1 MQTITLNISNTDYN
15 NIMKLEPNK
24 RSDYVEENILTPYI
38 KCGCGYYGIVDIQNN
53 HIDIRV
59 GDSCE

>member
-38 KCGCGYYGIVDIQNN
+38 KYVK
-53 HIDIRV
+53 
-59 GDSCE
+59 